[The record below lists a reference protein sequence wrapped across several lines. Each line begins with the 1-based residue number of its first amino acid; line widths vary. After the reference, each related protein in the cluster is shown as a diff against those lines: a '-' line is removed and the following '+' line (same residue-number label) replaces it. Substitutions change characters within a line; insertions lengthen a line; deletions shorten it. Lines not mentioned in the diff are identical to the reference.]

1 MGVRVCGWQRVIV
14 ASGAAWA
21 PCCYPATLQAGH
33 AFSGFCGSAAAPFTA
48 LHHPVR
54 EHPAPHKRLHI
65 RRARTHTH
73 THTHA
78 HARTHAHRDRHCVPN
93 VQTFTR
99 IHITHT
105 HAVSTDRTG
114 QAVQTSLL
122 QTHRK
127 YYTCTP
133 ATKAWIHT
141 SPSATHTHTHT
152 HTHAHTHQ
160 RTHPPIPCLSPPA
173 AAVYITSH
181 WLYPSWRLCLS
192 RVCVCDVCVWCVC
205 YWQLSLSV
213 STNETVTFDVL
224 CLDKSEW

>member
-78 HARTHAHRDRHCVPN
+78 HARTHTA
-93 VQTFTR
+93 
-99 IHITHT
+99 
-105 HAVSTDRTG
+105 TDIAYPTYKPLPEY
-114 QAVQTSLL
+114 TS
-122 QTHRK
+122 H
-127 YYTCTP
+127 
-133 ATKAWIHT
+133 H
-141 SPSATHTHTHT
+141 THTHTHT
-152 HTHAHTHQ
+152 HTPWVLIAQARLFKRAYCRHTGNITRAHRRPKRGYTPLYQLHTHTHTHT
-160 RTHPPIPCLSPPA
+160 RTH
-173 AAVYITSH
+173 TSEH
-181 WLYPSWRLCLS
+181 THRYLAFPL
-192 RVCVCDVCVWCVC
+192 
-205 YWQLSLSV
+205 QQQQ
-213 STNETVTFDVL
+213 FI
-224 CLDKSEW
+224 